1 MHWAAYHFIKAFSIP
16 SSINSKWKLTEK
28 TPDNDGN
35 TDEDATEDVEAD
47 NDEADIDISMGIDTS
62 ADDMDAMI
70 GTTITSYD
78 PGVGNGTGNPGVFQ
92 GYPYPNPSLPAP
104 AQ

>member
-1 MHWAAYHFIKAFSIP
+1 
-16 SSINSKWKLTEK
+16 
-28 TPDNDGN
+28 
-35 TDEDATEDVEAD
+35 
-47 NDEADIDISMGIDTS
+47 MGIDTS
-62 ADDMDAMI
+62 ADDMDAII